1 MGCINWGRI
10 LDASAT
16 PNASQLLAA
25 LPKAAYGRLLPH
37 LEATTLT
44 VGQTLF
50 LPTGP
55 LQFVYFP
62 TESIV
67 TLSYALEKGAMA
79 KAWPVGREG
88 MVGISLILGSPD
100 RYNRA
105 DVQFGG
111 SAFRI
116 SAPVLL
122 DEFRRG
128 EALQRLLLRYVFALI
143 TQASQL
149 SVCGQHHKIEQR
161 LCRFL
166 SRAFDRVSGDTL
178 FITQERMGHLLG
190 VRRGTITDAALRL
203 QRAGIIQYL
212 RGRVTVINRNKL
224 EKRSCVCGGIIR
236 RAFAAVAE

>member
-1 MGCINWGRI
+1 
-10 LDASAT
+10 
-16 PNASQLLAA
+16 
-25 LPKAAYGRLLPH
+25 LPH

-44 VGQTLF
+44 IGQTLF
-50 LPTGP
+50 PPTGP
-55 LQFVYFP
+55 LQFAYFP

-105 DVQFGG
+105 DVQFAGI
-111 SAFRI
+111 AFRI
-116 SAPVLL
+116 SASVLQ

-128 EALQRLLLRYVFALI
+128 DALHRLLLRYVFALI

-166 SRAFDRVSGDTL
+166 SLAFDRIGGDKL
-178 FITQERMGHLLG
+178 FITQERMGRLLG
-190 VRRGTITDAALRL
+190 VRRGTITEVAGRL
-203 QRAGIIQYL
+203 QQAGIIQYS
-212 RGRVTVINRNKL
+212 RGHMTLINRKKL
-224 EKRSCVCGGIIR
+224 EKRACTCGGIIR
-236 RAFAAVAE
+236 RAFAAVSE